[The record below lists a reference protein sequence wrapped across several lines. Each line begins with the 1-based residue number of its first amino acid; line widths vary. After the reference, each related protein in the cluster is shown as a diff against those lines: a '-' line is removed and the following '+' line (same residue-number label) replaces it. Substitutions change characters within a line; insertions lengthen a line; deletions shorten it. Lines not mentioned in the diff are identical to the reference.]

1 MIPFM
6 REKNVNFVA
15 DGLKPNTRIYPFFD
29 KVNVTTH
36 VTPTSASGITDH
48 QRNTK
53 GGKMFSD
60 GGGHLEGL
68 FQIPNP
74 NVVGNPKF
82 QTGDRLFRLTSS
94 ETNATVPE
102 PETFAQVIFN
112 STGILRTVQEEIVA
126 TRNGRIEVTSVS
138 DTRTLR
144 NSTTRTTVTVQED
157 SNDDNSG
164 AGSEEVTHS
173 LRHFYLVKKVENLL
187 QKLMCSSKEK
197 TQTFQFFV
205 KFVR

>member
-1 MIPFM
+1 M

-29 KVNVTTH
+29 KVNVTDYH

-48 QRNTK
+48 QQNTK

-112 STGILRTVQEEIVA
+112 STGILRTVQEEIV
-126 TRNGRIEVTSVS
+126 GLEM
-138 DTRTLR
+138 
-144 NSTTRTTVTVQED
+144 
-157 SNDDNSG
+157 
-164 AGSEEVTHS
+164 
-173 LRHFYLVKKVENLL
+173 VE
-187 QKLMCSSKEK
+187 
-197 TQTFQFFV
+197 
-205 KFVR
+205 